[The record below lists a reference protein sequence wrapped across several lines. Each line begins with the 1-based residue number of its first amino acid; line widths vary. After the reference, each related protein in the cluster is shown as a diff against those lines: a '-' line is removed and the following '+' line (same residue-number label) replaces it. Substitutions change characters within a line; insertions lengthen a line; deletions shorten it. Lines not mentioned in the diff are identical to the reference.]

1 MQSLDRLDIDTPEQI
16 ALELPL
22 AGIGSRFLALAIDSL
37 LQVVVV
43 IAVVIVG
50 ALMASGSRRTD
61 WSGLDRFFSQTIG
74 AIVLVLLPFCLYW
87 GYFAFFEVLWQGRT
101 PGKRVAGIRVIHQSG
116 RPMTAIECIGRN
128 LMRGVDIL
136 PGMYGVG
143 LICMMCNAQNRRVGD
158 FIAGTIVVHDKA
170 LETARGDDKDIA
182 PRRKKAL
189 EYFAKMKVPEAAVLK
204 TLGVTGLSQIG
215 PDELQVVAVGEVRG
229 PGRLTRVV
237 IRILDGSGWVV
248 DFDIAHAEIT
258 LDFVLRGDG
267 QNLGVCLRQAQAL
280 IVDEEKSF
288 LSDERA
294 AE

>member
-22 AGIGSRFLALAIDSL
+22 AGIGSRFLALAIDTL
-37 LQVVVV
+37 LQIVAV
-43 IAVVIVG
+43 IAVIIVG
-50 ALMASGSRRTD
+50 AIIASGTRASD

-87 GYFAFFEVLWQGRT
+87 GYFAFFEILWQGRT

-128 LMRGVDIL
+128 LMRGVDII

-170 LETARGDDKDIA
+170 VETASPTWGNKAEGQTTQPELRKLSADDLVLIETYLNRRYEIDQIVRTTTAQRIVIMISEKSGVPKPPEQQDDDYLETIARQLRDG
-182 PRRKKAL
+182 
-189 EYFAKMKVPEAAVLK
+189 AVF
-204 TLGVTGLSQIG
+204 
-215 PDELQVVAVGEVRG
+215 R
-229 PGRLTRVV
+229 
-237 IRILDGSGWVV
+237 
-248 DFDIAHAEIT
+248 
-258 LDFVLRGDG
+258 
-267 QNLGVCLRQAQAL
+267 
-280 IVDEEKSF
+280 
-288 LSDERA
+288 
-294 AE
+294 